1 MQEKVKKFREALEP
15 VRMTLKSQKYIGG
28 DSPNYGDYCIISVIL
43 TGRAV
48 SKLQVLTSELIF
60 LPHETSPQMHIVHLA
75 KAHVPLLWTAK
86 YITQIVWS

>member
-60 LPHETSPQMHIVHLA
+60 LPTKPHLRFT
-75 KAHVPLLWTAK
+75 LFC
-86 YITQIVWS
+86 